1 MHLNESPLEYDP
13 IINGIRLETD
23 IELELQNEEFK
34 NWLIDEG
41 YYLTEETQQNW
52 YIKWKAATIQALKT
66 NTQNFIN
73 YSDEQIQNNSSWLE
87 KYKGIILNFQ
97 KYPVKKEIGIKNAPN
112 YMIALQRISR
122 PVSNSLNGL
131 NLSRI
136 EISDDQVTAEAA
148 NPDIGNQQNASNAQ
162 PNNQTNQSTVIQ
174 PKTINTNN
182 NNQQQNQ
189 DEDNTWLKKMII
201 PIYDGRNS
209 FVEEAKAYYYGT
221 DKRSNLPAGKLQPLM
236 KSFVEYCSNYNTTI
250 RSINN
255 DLNGIIAFIN
265 KNPTTGAVQ
274 TNTNSDLQ
282 TMMAAQGNGGKAS
295 TNPNANAQQV
305 NADTDYSLFLNKYFS
320 DILNEADG
328 TYTQKP
334 MPQIRPVQQTSQAPT
349 ASTTKT
355 ADNTYKVNTTTP
367 NNSHQQNTDQN
378 INNNPSNNDD
388 TNKNINNLNKK
399 AADQG
404 ALEAKRKQTA
414 CNIIKDA
421 YNAKITC
428 MGLLY
433 RDFMNIMES
442 HATSYIG
449 KKQQ

>member
-13 IINGIRLETD
+13 IVNGIRIDTD
-23 IELELQNEEFK
+23 IEMGLQNEEFK

-87 KYKGIILNFQ
+87 KYKGIVLNFQ
-97 KYPVKKEIGIKNAPN
+97 KYPVKKEMGIKNAPN
-112 YMIALQRISR
+112 YMVALQRISR

-148 NPDIGNQQNASNAQ
+148 TPDINNQQSQ
-162 PNNQTNQSTVIQ
+162 PNNQTNQSAVIQ

-182 NNQQQNQ
+182 NQHQNQ
-189 DEDNTWLKKMII
+189 DEDNAWLKKMII

-265 KNPTTGAVQ
+265 KNPATGAVQ

-295 TNPNANAQQV
+295 TNQNANSQQV
-305 NADTDYSLFLNKYFS
+305 NADTNYSLFLDKYFS
-320 DILNEADG
+320 DILNEVDG

-367 NNSHQQNTDQN
+367 NNSHQQNTDKN
-378 INNNPSNNDD
+378 TNNNTSNNDN
-388 TNKNINNLNKK
+388 TNKDINNLNKK

-404 ALEAKRKQTA
+404 ALEAKRKQIA

-442 HATSYIG
+442 HVTSYIG
-449 KKQQ
+449 KNQQ

>member
-13 IINGIRLETD
+13 IVNGIRMDTD
-23 IELELQNEEFK
+23 IEIGLQNEEFK

-87 KYKGIILNFQ
+87 KYKGIVLNFQ
-97 KYPVKKEIGIKNAPN
+97 KYPVKKEMGIKNAPN
-112 YMIALQRISR
+112 YMVALQRISR

-136 EISDDQVTAEAA
+136 EISDDQVTTEAA
-148 NPDIGNQQNASNAQ
+148 TPDTNNQQTQ

-182 NNQQQNQ
+182 NQQKNQ
-189 DEDNTWLKKMII
+189 DEDNAWLKKMII

-221 DKRSNLPAGKLQPLM
+221 DKRSNLPSGKLQPLM

-265 KNPTTGAVQ
+265 KNPATGAVQ

-295 TNPNANAQQV
+295 TNPNANSQQV
-305 NADTDYSLFLNKYFS
+305 NADTNYSLFLDKYFS
-320 DILNEADG
+320 DILNEVDG

-367 NNSHQQNTDQN
+367 NNSHQQNTDKN
-378 INNNPSNNDD
+378 TNNNTSNNDN
-388 TNKNINNLNKK
+388 TNKDINNLNKK

-404 ALEAKRKQTA
+404 ALEAKRKQIA

-442 HATSYIG
+442 HVTSYIG
-449 KKQQ
+449 KIQQ